1 MCGRFELDEPLQF
14 VAHEETL
21 VGLPA
26 MELVTCERV
35 VRYEPAGDSL
45 HDYVFE
51 RYHVYPYRIDATFGA
66 IGEPAVEFEHEVTVY
81 ARNGHVVNAVVVENI
96 ALQVLAHVPVFI

>member
-51 RYHVYPYRIDATFGA
+51 RYHVYPYRIDAAFGA
-66 IGEPAVEFEHEVTVY
+66 IGEPAVEFDDKIAVDACNGHIIHAVTVE
-81 ARNGHVVNAVVVENI
+81 NVV
-96 ALQVLAHVPVFI
+96 LQMFAHILIFI